1 MIVDWV
7 AVSAVSEILG
17 LIFVIASLVFVGV
30 QVRQN
35 TRAIETNSRQGM
47 LDNDLGLI
55 SDYINHAVDPHLVP
69 DDMKLSAEDERRFI
83 WIVIKAIRIRE
94 FAWRQYE
101 AGILDESTWQSYMA
115 PVAGIFSTRRAKA
128 ILDFYTGDPAFMKVL
143 HDAMKMGKVTSVQA
157 ADAKEAPAAA

>member
-7 AVSAVSEILG
+7 AVSAVAEVIG
-17 LIFVIASLVFVGV
+17 LIFVIASLIFVGV

-35 TRAIETNSRQGM
+35 TRAVQTSSRQGM

-55 SDYINHAVDPHLVP
+55 SDFINHAVDPHLIP

-94 FAWRQYE
+94 FAWRQYK
-101 AGILDESTWQSYMA
+101 AGILDEATWQSYMA
-115 PVAGIFSTRRAKA
+115 PVAGIFSTKRAKA
-128 ILDFYTGDPAFMKVL
+128 ILDFYTGDPQFMKVL
-143 HDAMKMGKVTSVQA
+143 TDAMESGRVTSVETA
-157 ADAKEAPAAA
+157 GAKEAAAAT